1 MRLRKVKEIF
11 RKEILDTLRDRRTIL
26 MMIVIPV
33 LLYPALL
40 ILITEMTAAQQAK
53 LEQRT
58 VKIAL
63 KGVPD
68 NSPLIERLRKTERVT
83 LVESRDPLK
92 DVQEGNVL
100 FVIDMPPGS
109 EQKILENGT
118 AEIRLRY
125 DRSNDDATI
134 NADRIRKVIED
145 YGKEILDQRLRAKQ
159 LNKEYVQ
166 PVQIEEVNVA
176 SQQKMGGFII
186 GRFLPMMLV
195 VMVLM
200 GALYPAID
208 MTAGEKERGTLETI
222 LTSPATRTEI
232 IAGKFLTVTL
242 IALVTGLLN
251 IGSMAGTFI
260 FGVFKQVSESLQ
272 FNIPVHYILIMILC
286 LIPLAVFFSG
296 MMIAVSCFARSFK
309 DASSLLT
316 PVYIVASVPAFIST
330 VPGIQ
335 LEGFWLT
342 VPIANVVLLYKELM
356 IGVFRVD
363 HIIAVFLCTA
373 FFAGAALFAAVKLF
387 GREEVLFGEAS
398 SLGLSFRRSNF
409 PAREVPE
416 PSESMFYAMLA
427 MICLIYIGIPLQ
439 GQNLPLG
446 LAVTELGFFM
456 ALPLGLAYY
465 LKLNLKT
472 TFSLRAPTPSSLI
485 AALLFALAVL
495 LAAGTILYLQNQFLP
510 MPQKALEALEKMMK
524 ATKEY
529 PLPLVLLFVAV
540 MPAIC
545 EELAFRGLIFSGLI
559 SRYKPF
565 AAMAATAAFFAAFH
579 LSLYRFLPTFLIG
592 LAACYLVW
600 RSRSI
605 VAGMILHLLNNATI
619 TILSNYPQLDTF
631 GLSQMKPSL
640 VLFVAGAACAAA
652 AVFLLRYF
660 SPIVTAEG
668 QRSRGAEG
676 IKTTLK

>member
-1 MRLRKVKEIF
+1 MRFKKVKEIF
-11 RKEILDTLRDRRTIL
+11 RKEVLDTLRDRRTIL
-26 MMIVIPV
+26 MMIVVPV
-33 LLYPALL
+33 LLYPGLL

-58 VKIAL
+58 VTIAL
-63 KGVPD
+63 SGLPQD
-68 NSPLIERLRKTERVT
+68 SPLIERLRKTERVII
-83 LVESRDPLK
+83 VQSRDPFK
-92 DVQEGNVL
+92 DVQEGKVL

-109 EQKILENGT
+109 ERRIQEKGT
-118 AEIRLRY
+118 AEIKLRY

-134 NADRIRKVIED
+134 NVDRIRKVIEE
-145 YGKEILDQRLRAKQ
+145 YGKNILDQRLREKQ

-166 PVQIEEVNVA
+166 PINIEEVNVA
-176 SQQKMGGFII
+176 SKQKMGGFVI

-195 VMVLM
+195 IMVLM

-222 LTSPATRTEI
+222 LTSPATRSEI

-272 FNIPVHYILIMILC
+272 FNIPAHYILIMMLC

-296 MMIAVSCFARSFK
+296 MMIAVSSFARSFK

-335 LEGFWLT
+335 LEGFWVT

-356 IGVFRVD
+356 IGVFRLD

-409 PAREVPE
+409 PSRNVPE
-416 PSESMFYAMLA
+416 PSESMFYVMLA
-427 MICLIYIGIPLQ
+427 MICLLYIAIPLQ
-439 GQNLPLG
+439 ARNLPIGLIVTEVGFFLALPVG
-446 LAVTELGFFM
+446 LAH
-456 ALPLGLAYY
+456 Y

-485 AALLFALAVL
+485 AALLFALGVL
-495 LAAGTILYLQNQFLP
+495 LAAGTIMYVQNQFLP

-524 ATKEY
+524 ATQQY
-529 PLPLVLLFVAV
+529 PLPLILLLVAV

-545 EELAFRGLIFSGLI
+545 EEMAFRGFILSGL
-559 SRYKPF
+559 SSKFKPF

-605 VAGMILHLLNNATI
+605 VAGMILHMVNNATI

-631 GLSQMKPSL
+631 GVSQMKPSL
-640 VLFVAGAACAAA
+640 PLFIAGIASVAA
-652 AVFLLRYF
+652 AVFLLRHF
-660 SPIVTAEG
+660 KPIAEVP
-668 QRSRGAEG
+668 RSGGAEG
-676 IKTTLK
+676 VKTSSG